1 MDFDGTYEYSKVVA
15 VEMKGNDDI
24 VIFPNP
30 AQDKFYIQYNHN
42 DVPTRLSLYD
52 VLGRRL
58 NVQFGGIGGQYEV
71 DLPADMPK
79 GVYWLRVEVA
89 GKIRSIP
96 VMKE

>member
-1 MDFDGTYEYSKVVA
+1 
-15 VEMKGNDDI
+15 MKGNDDI

-30 AQDKFYIQYNHN
+30 AQDKFYIQYNRS
-42 DVPTRLSLYD
+42 DAPTRLSLYD

-58 NVQFGGIGGQYEV
+58 NVRFGGIGGRCEV
-71 DLPADMPK
+71 DLISADMPK

-96 VMKE
+96 VNERISQ